1 MRLIDADALKD
12 ELLALVDAYPK
23 SYKAIRTTIEIV
35 DRSPVIEGEEL
46 EMLVDEIDYDWLL
59 EQEY

>member
-23 SYKAIRTTIEIV
+23 SYKAIRTAIAIL
-35 DRSPVIEGEEL
+35 DRRPVIEGKEL
-46 EMLVDEIDYDWLL
+46 EALVDDADYDWLL